1 MSKMKVEI
9 WSDVMCPFCYIGKRR
24 FEKSLEN
31 SVYKDKIEVEW
42 KSFQLNP
49 DMITDPNMRIDEYLS
64 IHKGIPLEQAKA
76 LNAQVTQMAAQEGLV
91 YNFDK
96 SITANSFKAHVL
108 THFAK
113 QFDKQDEIEE
123 LLFQS
128 YFTEGKNID
137 DIEVLK
143 EIATQVG
150 VDAEKF
156 EQVVQEGSL
165 DEEVKMDIHEARQ
178 LGVQGVPFFVYDRK
192 YGISGAQ
199 PLEAFE
205 QTLNKAI
212 EEYSAQSGIQM
223 QNKSNGGACSIDG
236 LSLIHI

>member
-1 MSKMKVEI
+1 MNKMKIEI

-31 SVYKDKIEVEW
+31 SPIKDKLEIEW

-49 DMITDPNMRIDEYLS
+49 YLETDTSISIDEYLAQ
-64 IHKGIPLEQAKA
+64 HKGMPLAQAQA

-96 SITANSFKAHVL
+96 SVVANSFKAHVL

-113 QFDKQDEIEE
+113 KFRKQDEVEE

-137 DIEVLK
+137 DIGVLK
-143 EIATQVG
+143 DIATQLG
-150 VDAEKF
+150 LDAEAYEKA
-156 EQVVQEGSL
+156 VQERSL
-165 DEEVKMDIHEARQ
+165 DDEVKMDLHEARQ
-178 LGVQGVPFFVYDRK
+178 IGVQGVPFFVYDRK
-192 YGISGAQ
+192 YAVSGAQ
-199 PLEAFE
+199 QLELFV
-205 QTLNKAI
+205 QTLEKA
-212 EEYSAQSGIQM
+212 YSEWQPEANSIQI
-223 QNKSNGGACSIDG
+223 QDTSDG
-236 LSLIHI
+236 PSCGPDGCD

>member
-1 MSKMKVEI
+1 MTKNPDEQRIFKYKYKDIIMNKMKIEI
-9 WSDVMCPFCYIGKRR
+9 WSDIMCPFCYIGKRR

-31 SVYKDKIEVEW
+31 TALKDKVDIEW

-49 DMITDPNMRIDEYLS
+49 DLQTDTSIRIDDYLS
-64 IHKGIPLEQAKA
+64 QHKGMPLAQAQA

-96 SITANSFKAHVL
+96 SIVANSFKAHVL

-113 QFDKQDEIEE
+113 QFGKQDEVEE

-143 EIATQVG
+143 DIAERLAI
-150 VDAEKF
+150 DANSFEKA
-156 EQVVQEGSL
+156 VVEGSIE
-165 DEEVKMDIHEARQ
+165 DEVKMDMHEARQ
-178 LGVQGVPFFVYDRK
+178 IGVQGVPFFVYDRK
-192 YGISGAQ
+192 YAVSGAQ
-199 PLEAFE
+199 PLELFE
-205 QTLNKAI
+205 QTLQQAV
-212 EEYSAQSGIQM
+212 EEWQEGASSA
-223 QNKSNGGACSIDG
+223 N
-236 LSLIHI
+236 

>member
-1 MSKMKVEI
+1 MNKMKIEI
-9 WSDVMCPFCYIGKRR
+9 WSDIMCPFCYIGKRR

-31 SVYKDKIEVEW
+31 TALKDKVDIEW

-49 DMITDPNMRIDEYLS
+49 DLQTDTSIRIDDYLS
-64 IHKGIPLEQAKA
+64 QHKGMPLAQAQA

-96 SITANSFKAHVL
+96 SIVANSFKAHVL

-113 QFDKQDEIEE
+113 QYDKQDEVEE

-143 EIATQVG
+143 DIAERLAI
-150 VDAEKF
+150 DANSFEKA
-156 EQVVQEGSL
+156 VVEGSI
-165 DEEVKMDIHEARQ
+165 DDEVKMDMHEARQ
-178 LGVQGVPFFVYDRK
+178 IGVQGVPFFVYDRK
-192 YGISGAQ
+192 YAISGAQ
-199 PLEAFE
+199 PLELFE
-205 QTLNKAI
+205 QTLLQAVDEWQK
-212 EEYSAQSGIQM
+212 
-223 QNKSNGGACSIDG
+223 GAS
-236 LSLIHI
+236 SPH

>member
-1 MSKMKVEI
+1 MNKMKIEI
-9 WSDVMCPFCYIGKRR
+9 WSDIMCPFCYIGKRR

-31 SVYKDKIEVEW
+31 TALKDKVDIEW

-49 DMITDPNMRIDEYLS
+49 DLQTDTSIRIDDYLS
-64 IHKGIPLEQAKA
+64 QHKGMPLAQAQA

-96 SITANSFKAHVL
+96 SIVANSFKAHVL

-113 QFDKQDEIEE
+113 QFGKQDEVEE

-143 EIATQVG
+143 DIAERLAI
-150 VDAEKF
+150 DANSFEKA
-156 EQVVQEGSL
+156 VVEGSIE
-165 DEEVKMDIHEARQ
+165 DEVKMDMHEARQ
-178 LGVQGVPFFVYDRK
+178 IGVQGVPFFVYDRK
-192 YGISGAQ
+192 YAVSGAQ
-199 PLEAFE
+199 PLELFE
-205 QTLNKAI
+205 QTLQQAV
-212 EEYSAQSGIQM
+212 EEWQEGASSA
-223 QNKSNGGACSIDG
+223 N
-236 LSLIHI
+236 